1 MTRAPAAPL
10 SNRRGGAHRC
20 PAPRRG
26 RLRRR
31 LGALALGPALLGLSV
46 LPVLR
51 PSTDRPARADAVIVL
66 SGDHG
71 ERYAIASSLVEE
83 GLVPTLVFV
92 GTPDRPVEDE
102 LCQTRGR
109 VEYLCLRPQP
119 DNTRAEA
126 RAVAGLVESRRWQK
140 VVVVTSSF
148 HVTRSRLLFRRCL
161 NAEVSMMGGESPYE
175 RWVLVRQLPK
185 EWLKVVYTVAVGPGC

>member
-1 MTRAPAAPL
+1 M
-10 SNRRGGAHRC
+10 
-20 PAPRRG
+20 
-26 RLRRR
+26 
-31 LGALALGPALLGLSV
+31 
-46 LPVLR
+46 
-51 PSTDRPARADAVIVL
+51 
-66 SGDHG
+66 
-71 ERYAIASSLVEE
+71 
-83 GLVPTLVFV
+83 PTLVFV
-92 GTPDRPVEDE
+92 GTPDRAEEDE

-161 NAEVSMMGGESPYE
+161 DAEVSMMGGEPPSE
-175 RWVLVRQLPK
+175 RRVLVRQMRK